1 MVSFQLKHLATKV
14 ECFPLKVGARILRSH
29 ARNLSS
35 KERDIGSDIAFL
47 VQMNKISTSHLF

>member
-14 ECFPLKVGARILRSH
+14 EFFPLKVGARILRSH

-35 KERDIGSDIAFL
+35 KDRDIGSDIAFL
-47 VQMNKISTSHLF
+47 LQMNKMNTSRSF

>member
-1 MVSFQLKHLATKV
+1 MVPFQLKHLATKV

-35 KERDIGSDIAFL
+35 KDRDIGSDIGFL
-47 VQMNKISTSHLF
+47 VQMNKMSTSRPF

>member
-14 ECFPLKVGARILRSH
+14 KCFPLKVGARILRSH

-35 KERDIGSDIAFL
+35 KDRDIGSDIAFL
-47 VQMNKISTSHLF
+47 VQMNKMSTSRSF

>member
-14 ECFPLKVGARILRSH
+14 EFFPLKVGARILRSH

-35 KERDIGSDIAFL
+35 KDRDIGSDIAFL
-47 VQMNKISTSHLF
+47 VQMN